1 VVFAWAPNTNFILK
15 TRNMEKAIVEILKA
29 PICHVG
35 VAVNP
40 DSLTCA
46 PLKSITKQYD
56 QLK

>member
-1 VVFAWAPNTNFILK
+1 
-15 TRNMEKAIVEILKA
+15 MEKAIVEILKA